1 MGSPYEAVDYNDP
14 LSLLLQAEGEDAEV
28 DALHEQYDAGT
39 HRAKTYEAER
49 EHGDTLGYSPA
60 EMAAQDWLH

>member
-1 MGSPYEAVDYNDP
+1 MSRYEAVDYNDP
-14 LSLLLQAEGEDAEV
+14 LSLLLAAEGEDAEV